1 MENPN
6 AKIFGTRASI
16 AGATLWDSLR
26 SFVKL
31 CSSFFES
38 RLGMNMADEV
48 TARIRSRRVA

>member
-6 AKIFGTRASI
+6 AKIFGTRAFI